1 MSLLRYVLVSVP
13 LVLLLGTLSGKLA
26 NSGYGNAWF
35 DALVKPAAMP
45 PGWMFGAAWTIL
57 YILLGLALAIVLHA
71 RGAPGRGKAL
81 GFFVAQMLL
90 NYSWSPIFFAMHKV
104 NLALIVIAAMLVL
117 ASVSAWLFYRIRKSA
132 GLLMLPYLAWL
143 CFAAFLNYQIVQLNP
158 EAETLA
164 PSAASA
170 DIAL

>member
-1 MSLLRYVLVSVP
+1 MSLLRYALVTVP
-13 LVLLLGTLSGKLA
+13 LVLLLGILSGKLA
-26 NSGYGNAWF
+26 NSGYGNPWF
-35 DALVKPAAMP
+35 DALVKPDAMP
-45 PGWMFGAAWTIL
+45 PGWMFGAAWTML

-71 RGAPGRGKAL
+71 RGAPSRGKAV
-81 GFFVAQMLL
+81 GFFVAQLLL
-90 NYSWSPIFFAMHKV
+90 NYSWSPIFFAMHKA
-104 NLALIVIAAMLVL
+104 NLALMIIGAMLVL
-117 ASVSAWLFYRIRKSA
+117 ATVTAWLFYRIRKSA

-164 PSAASA
+164 PSGTSA

>member
-1 MSLLRYVLVSVP
+1 
-13 LVLLLGTLSGKLA
+13 
-26 NSGYGNAWF
+26 
-35 DALVKPAAMP
+35 MP